1 MPRRRVGFLAVALA
15 FSASIASRAHAR
27 ALEALASS
35 TCVSCAWSSALE
47 SMDVAAP
54 RDVLDAVKRAERELA
69 ACGLG
74 GFLDRLFELGGAN
87 ASMDVVH
94 AYTASQEFCSGTS
107 EIRNAVEMRTR
118 ALAAAKRARILIDF
132 IALHARACSA
142 PIFKLS
148 REDDASAV
156 ELLREMMSESYR
168 VISSGLCYEDTTRLT
183 SSIQGVIDTRR
194 LAQSARR
201 SLLEDLDRSGLR
213 YMEDA
218 FYNET
223 VARDLTSAFAAY
235 DICRSTGRWK
245 STVSDSMFDAMRA
258 HYTSLDFILTG
269 LSGVES
275 NNTSGA
281 RTFAFLVNAA
291 YDVLRSAESCREAKN
306 ILPGRYFVSNVCDAI
321 MAELSLEC
329 GLLSTGLHFLD
340 VYSRG
345 HGSLL
350 LSLEINEIS
359 RHIALCEAGNTT
371 AKTSMFGLNE
381 RALVEL
387 IGGLEIIDASMV
399 GCRRGRDDS
408 TAASRLAQ
416 SLLHALRTFRERR
429 CFFTATT
436 GEASVAAAVSIP
448 EFRVL
453 FGDADERGHQGTRQA
468 HARVGDSFRHDD
480 DCFCL
485 LGGISAGD
493 RLLDVPTRETQT
505 EFQQT
510 IRAFYI
516 RRRRREQGGPPIH
529 ERPPPS
535 GISRALTTNDDDSNA
550 NAQKFVLRQRNVH
563 RRPDEIARS
572 VSSLFVTARRRQPR
586 LVFTARL
593 KIQSTHLYRTPQDS
607 IDRSP
612 LFNASNRSLFLF
624 ASLRSAVSRS
634 RSLSAVQ
641 LLILLIV
648 PSTPTTIGPKPSSA
662 TRAPVCTSSFV
673 ASASFALGAASAGG
687 ASSSAHRQSASRNGR
702 STVLVRRSRG
712 ATARRDRRG
721 VVVERARGRGGAE
734 RGRGRRGDRANVDA
748 R

>member
-1 MPRRRVGFLAVALA
+1 MPQLRVGFLGVALTM
-15 FSASIASRAHAR
+15 SIASHAHAR

-35 TCVSCAWSSALE
+35 RCASCAWSSALE

-54 RDVLDAVKRAERELA
+54 RDVLDAVKRAEREMA

-107 EIRNAVEMRTR
+107 EIQKEMRTR

-223 VARDLTSAFAAY
+223 VARDMISAFTAY

-291 YDVLRSAESCREAKN
+291 YDVLRSAEACREAKN
-306 ILPGRYFVSNVCDAI
+306 ILPGRYFVSNVFDAI

-436 GEASVAAAVSIP
+436 GEASVAAAVSMPAYSAFYSATPTNEVIKVHAKP
-448 EFRVL
+448 TLASAILSATMTTVFVFLVAFLLAVAYWTFPRAKLRRNSSRRYEHFTFAAV
-453 FGDADERGHQGTRQA
+453 DENKATRQSTS
-468 HARVGDSFRHDD
+468 DRHPP
-480 DCFCL
+480 
-485 LGGISAGD
+485 GSPE
-493 RLLDVPTRETQT
+493 RLQRTTTTPTRT
-505 EFQQT
+505 
-510 IRAFYI
+510 
-516 RRRRREQGGPPIH
+516 RR
-529 ERPPPS
+529 
-535 GISRALTTNDDDSNA
+535 
-550 NAQKFVLRQRNVH
+550 
-563 RRPDEIARS
+563 
-572 VSSLFVTARRRQPR
+572 
-586 LVFTARL
+586 
-593 KIQSTHLYRTPQDS
+593 
-607 IDRSP
+607 
-612 LFNASNRSLFLF
+612 
-624 ASLRSAVSRS
+624 
-634 RSLSAVQ
+634 
-641 LLILLIV
+641 
-648 PSTPTTIGPKPSSA
+648 
-662 TRAPVCTSSFV
+662 SSFC
-673 ASASFALGAASAGG
+673 ASET
-687 ASSSAHRQSASRNGR
+687 
-702 STVLVRRSRG
+702 STV
-712 ATARRDRRG
+712 ARTKSLDPYLHFS
-721 VVVERARGRGGAE
+721 
-734 RGRGRRGDRANVDA
+734 
-748 R
+748 

>member
-87 ASMDVVH
+87 VSMDVAH

-107 EIRNAVEMRTR
+107 EIQKEMRTR

-223 VARDLTSAFAAY
+223 VARDMISAFAAY

-291 YDVLRSAESCREAKN
+291 YDVLRSAEACREAKN
-306 ILPGRYFVSNVCDAI
+306 ILPGRYFVSNVFDAI

-436 GEASVAAAVSIP
+436 GEASVAAAVSI
-448 EFRVL
+448 
-453 FGDADERGHQGTRQA
+453 Q
-468 HARVGDSFRHDD
+468 
-480 DCFCL
+480 
-485 LGGISAGD
+485 
-493 RLLDVPTRETQT
+493 VPR
-505 EFQQT
+505 F
-510 IRAFYI
+510 I
-516 RRRRREQGGPPIH
+516 RRRRRT
-529 ERPPPS
+529 RSSRYTPS
-535 GISRALTTNDDDSNA
+535 
-550 NAQKFVLRQRNVH
+550 
-563 RRPDEIARS
+563 PRS
-572 VSSLFVTARRRQPR
+572 RRRFFPPR
-586 LVFTARL
+586 
-593 KIQSTHLYRTPQDS
+593 
-607 IDRSP
+607 
-612 LFNASNRSLFLF
+612 
-624 ASLRSAVSRS
+624 
-634 RSLSAVQ
+634 
-641 LLILLIV
+641 
-648 PSTPTTIGPKPSSA
+648 
-662 TRAPVCTSSFV
+662 
-673 ASASFALGAASAGG
+673 
-687 ASSSAHRQSASRNGR
+687 
-702 STVLVRRSRG
+702 
-712 ATARRDRRG
+712 
-721 VVVERARGRGGAE
+721 
-734 RGRGRRGDRANVDA
+734 
-748 R
+748 

>member
-1 MPRRRVGFLAVALA
+1 MPRLRVGFLGVALTM
-15 FSASIASRAHAR
+15 SIASHAHAR

-35 TCVSCAWSSALE
+35 SCASCAWSSALE

-54 RDVLDAVKRAERELA
+54 RDVLDAVKRAEREMA

-87 ASMDVVH
+87 ASMDVVR
-94 AYTASQEFCSGTS
+94 AYTASQEFCSGIS
-107 EIRNAVEMRTR
+107 DIRNAVEMRTK

-148 REDDASAV
+148 REDDAGAI

-201 SLLEDLDRSGLR
+201 SLLEDLDREGLR

-223 VARDLTSAFAAY
+223 VARDLTSTFAAY
-235 DICRSTGRWK
+235 DICRSTGSWK

-275 NNTSGA
+275 NKTSAA

-306 ILPGRYFVSNVCDAI
+306 ILPGRYFVSNVWDTI

-381 RALVEL
+381 RAMVEL

-429 CFFTATT
+429 CFFTAAT
-436 GEASVAAAVSIP
+436 GEASVAAAVSMP
-448 EFRVL
+448 ASEFYSATPTNEVIKVHAKPTLASAILSATMTTVFVFLVAFLLAVAYWTFPRAKLRRNSSRRYEHFTFAAV
-453 FGDADERGHQGTRQA
+453 DENKATRQSTS
-468 HARVGDSFRHDD
+468 DRHPP
-480 DCFCL
+480 
-485 LGGISAGD
+485 GSPE
-493 RLLDVPTRETQT
+493 RLQRTTTTPTRT
-505 EFQQT
+505 
-510 IRAFYI
+510 
-516 RRRRREQGGPPIH
+516 RR
-529 ERPPPS
+529 
-535 GISRALTTNDDDSNA
+535 
-550 NAQKFVLRQRNVH
+550 
-563 RRPDEIARS
+563 
-572 VSSLFVTARRRQPR
+572 
-586 LVFTARL
+586 
-593 KIQSTHLYRTPQDS
+593 
-607 IDRSP
+607 
-612 LFNASNRSLFLF
+612 
-624 ASLRSAVSRS
+624 
-634 RSLSAVQ
+634 
-641 LLILLIV
+641 
-648 PSTPTTIGPKPSSA
+648 
-662 TRAPVCTSSFV
+662 SSFC
-673 ASASFALGAASAGG
+673 ASET
-687 ASSSAHRQSASRNGR
+687 
-702 STVLVRRSRG
+702 STV
-712 ATARRDRRG
+712 ARTKSLDPYLHFS
-721 VVVERARGRGGAE
+721 
-734 RGRGRRGDRANVDA
+734 
-748 R
+748 

>member
-1 MPRRRVGFLAVALA
+1 
-15 FSASIASRAHAR
+15 
-27 ALEALASS
+27 
-35 TCVSCAWSSALE
+35 
-47 SMDVAAP
+47 
-54 RDVLDAVKRAERELA
+54 
-69 ACGLG
+69 
-74 GFLDRLFELGGAN
+74 
-87 ASMDVVH
+87 
-94 AYTASQEFCSGTS
+94 
-107 EIRNAVEMRTR
+107 MRTR

-223 VARDLTSAFAAY
+223 VARDMISAFTAY

-291 YDVLRSAESCREAKN
+291 YDVLRSAEACREAKN
-306 ILPGRYFVSNVCDAI
+306 ILPGRYFVSNVFDAI

-448 EFRVL
+448 EYSAFYSATPTNEVIKVHAKPTLASAILSATMTTVFVFLVAFLLAIAYWTFPRAKLRRNSSRRYEHFTFAAV
-453 FGDADERGHQGTRQA
+453 DENKAARQSTS
-468 HARVGDSFRHDD
+468 DRHPPGS
-480 DCFCL
+480 L
-485 LGGISAGD
+485 E
-493 RLLDVPTRETQT
+493 RLQRTTTTPTRT
-505 EFQQT
+505 
-510 IRAFYI
+510 
-516 RRRRREQGGPPIH
+516 RRR
-529 ERPPPS
+529 S
-535 GISRALTTNDDDSNA
+535 
-550 NAQKFVLRQRNVH
+550 FC
-563 RRPDEIARS
+563 
-572 VSSLFVTARRRQPR
+572 
-586 LVFTARL
+586 
-593 KIQSTHLYRTPQDS
+593 
-607 IDRSP
+607 
-612 LFNASNRSLFLF
+612 ASE
-624 ASLRSAVSRS
+624 
-634 RSLSAVQ
+634 
-641 LLILLIV
+641 
-648 PSTPTTIGPKPSSA
+648 T
-662 TRAPVCTSSFV
+662 
-673 ASASFALGAASAGG
+673 
-687 ASSSAHRQSASRNGR
+687 
-702 STVLVRRSRG
+702 STV
-712 ATARRDRRG
+712 ARTKSLDPYLHFS
-721 VVVERARGRGGAE
+721 
-734 RGRGRRGDRANVDA
+734 
-748 R
+748 

>member
-87 ASMDVVH
+87 VSMDVAH

-107 EIRNAVEMRTR
+107 EIQKEMRTR

-223 VARDLTSAFAAY
+223 VARDMISAFAAY

-306 ILPGRYFVSNVCDAI
+306 ILPGRYFVSNVFDAI

-416 SLLHALRTFRERR
+416 SLLYALRTFRERR

-448 EFRVL
+448 EYSAFYSATPTNEVIKVHAKPTLASAILSATMTTVFVFLVAFLLAIAYWTFPRAKLRRNSSRRYEHFTFAAV
-453 FGDADERGHQGTRQA
+453 DENKAARQSTS
-468 HARVGDSFRHDD
+468 DRHPP
-480 DCFCL
+480 
-485 LGGISAGD
+485 GSPE
-493 RLLDVPTRETQT
+493 RLQRTTTTPTRT
-505 EFQQT
+505 
-510 IRAFYI
+510 
-516 RRRRREQGGPPIH
+516 RR
-529 ERPPPS
+529 
-535 GISRALTTNDDDSNA
+535 
-550 NAQKFVLRQRNVH
+550 
-563 RRPDEIARS
+563 
-572 VSSLFVTARRRQPR
+572 
-586 LVFTARL
+586 
-593 KIQSTHLYRTPQDS
+593 
-607 IDRSP
+607 
-612 LFNASNRSLFLF
+612 
-624 ASLRSAVSRS
+624 
-634 RSLSAVQ
+634 
-641 LLILLIV
+641 
-648 PSTPTTIGPKPSSA
+648 
-662 TRAPVCTSSFV
+662 SSFC
-673 ASASFALGAASAGG
+673 ASET
-687 ASSSAHRQSASRNGR
+687 
-702 STVLVRRSRG
+702 STV
-712 ATARRDRRG
+712 ARTKSLDPYLHFS
-721 VVVERARGRGGAE
+721 
-734 RGRGRRGDRANVDA
+734 
-748 R
+748 

>member
-1 MPRRRVGFLAVALA
+1 
-15 FSASIASRAHAR
+15 
-27 ALEALASS
+27 
-35 TCVSCAWSSALE
+35 
-47 SMDVAAP
+47 MDVAAP

-87 ASMDVVH
+87 VSMDVAH

-107 EIRNAVEMRTR
+107 EIQKEMRTR

-223 VARDLTSAFAAY
+223 VARDMISAFAAY

-306 ILPGRYFVSNVCDAI
+306 ILPGRYFVSNVFDAI

-381 RALVEL
+381 RAMVEL

-429 CFFTATT
+429 CFFTAAT
-436 GEASVAAAVSIP
+436 GEASVAAAVSMP
-448 EFRVL
+448 ASEFYSATPTNEVIKVHAKPTLASAILSATMTTVFVFLVAFLLAVAYWTFPRAKLRRNSSRRYEHFTFAAV
-453 FGDADERGHQGTRQA
+453 DENKATRQSTS
-468 HARVGDSFRHDD
+468 DRHPP
-480 DCFCL
+480 
-485 LGGISAGD
+485 GSPE
-493 RLLDVPTRETQT
+493 RLQRTTTTPTRT
-505 EFQQT
+505 
-510 IRAFYI
+510 
-516 RRRRREQGGPPIH
+516 RR
-529 ERPPPS
+529 
-535 GISRALTTNDDDSNA
+535 
-550 NAQKFVLRQRNVH
+550 
-563 RRPDEIARS
+563 
-572 VSSLFVTARRRQPR
+572 
-586 LVFTARL
+586 
-593 KIQSTHLYRTPQDS
+593 
-607 IDRSP
+607 
-612 LFNASNRSLFLF
+612 
-624 ASLRSAVSRS
+624 
-634 RSLSAVQ
+634 
-641 LLILLIV
+641 
-648 PSTPTTIGPKPSSA
+648 
-662 TRAPVCTSSFV
+662 SSFC
-673 ASASFALGAASAGG
+673 ASET
-687 ASSSAHRQSASRNGR
+687 
-702 STVLVRRSRG
+702 STV
-712 ATARRDRRG
+712 ARTKSLDPYLHFS
-721 VVVERARGRGGAE
+721 
-734 RGRGRRGDRANVDA
+734 
-748 R
+748 